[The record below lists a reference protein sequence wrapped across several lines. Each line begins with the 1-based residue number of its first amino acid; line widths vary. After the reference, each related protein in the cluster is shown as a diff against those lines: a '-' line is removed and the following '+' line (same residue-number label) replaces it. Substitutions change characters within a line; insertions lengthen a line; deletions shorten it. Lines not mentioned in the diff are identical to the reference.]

1 MHLDILIDMKL
12 LLCSVTSPGIAFLIN
27 RKLLLCSA
35 ISPRIALAILA
46 KQSADFAFSIYR
58 KLLLCSV
65 TSPRIALAILAKQS
79 AGFAFLYRFFYIVI
93 AMEAAAVSLFLPLL
107 FLRVVISGLPKKY
120 MVWLWRLYFLRIVC
134 PIQISS
140 TFSIVPPW
148 NRSYHRFLADVGLDI
163 DAQHGGLL
171 RSLSDV
177 WQANI
182 QVTSLYRIMAIGYF
196 AGMVLLL
203 VLLVILGGKVRSAI
217 RMRAK
222 RLEGTLYQSAVE
234 LPVMTGLFVNRVFLP
249 ETMNVQEAKYTLAH
263 MECRRA
269 RRSNLWNA
277 FYVTALLL
285 HWYDPCV
292 WAAVFLVRRDE
303 QMACV
308 ECAVD
313 RCSAADKNA
322 YIQGILN
329 IVPQEKRVPFTACA
343 SFETDLERRSQRLL
357 HQGSDRMCYKMIG
370 VILLLLMFFWLFLL
384 RPVQNVWAGG
394 TWNAGSEKLSANK
407 DTRKTNLIIS
417 QTDVLSPSGLKQTVS
432 LRHKRNEANGRIL
445 ANSYELQLADAA
457 GSELAVVDLQK
468 VFREQGIA
476 KDTLYFPEGLKLQ
489 TGDYNNDGIQ
499 ELLLGQQRAWD
510 ATEQKQIGRLL
521 SNKTDSKSKT
531 ASSKGNENVTPTPA
545 GKTDESAKATA
556 SSKVAENVTP
566 APAKQVKNL
575 RTYVYVMFQMQE
587 TGLQIVSEAVYG
599 EQAASM
605 QSVKPS
611 QESDVKDLFYMQLSD
626 GKLYYIWDSD
636 ATKFLAKKLSSDELN
651 QHRRASQ
658 GTEEAGVSKTE
669 TLEDADG
676 NECMRVQTTTDT
688 TGSPEIGQIMMSQN
702 KKKMNEVKGYFCE
715 LKWVPQSDAS
725 TGRYAVL
732 IYNGTKAQTFVLYD
746 VDKATELYRQED
758 GNDILSSIFA
768 KYNDTQIQ
776 FKSGAIA
783 VYKLAEQNGSRLT
796 IDFAAEAEDGVDVSG
811 SYVYD
816 MDSEQISNLQYN
828 QSNDDTQTKNSSTGN
843 AGTDSDSS
851 SSNKGTDSSSKRK
864 NTTTPQPVPTINS
877 NLGDY
882 LDP

>member
-12 LLCSVTSPGIAFLIN
+12 LLCSVT
-27 RKLLLCSA
+27 
-35 ISPRIALAILA
+35 SPRIALAILA

-58 KLLLCSV
+58 KLLLCGV

-140 TFSIVPPW
+140 MFSIVPAW

-171 RSLSDV
+171 RSLRDV

-196 AGMVLLL
+196 AGVLLL
-203 VLLVILGGKVRSAI
+203 VVLLVIRAGKVRSAI
-217 RMRAK
+217 RMREK

-277 FYVTALLL
+277 FYVAALLL

-303 QMACV
+303 QMACD

-313 RCSAADKNA
+313 GCSAADKNA

-329 IVPQEKRVPFTACA
+329 IVPQENRVPFTACA

-357 HQGSDRMCYKMIG
+357 HQGSDRMCYKMTG

-510 ATEQKQIGRLL
+510 AAEQKQIGRLL
-521 SNKTDSKSKT
+521 SNKTDSKSK
-531 ASSKGNENVTPTPA
+531 
-545 GKTDESAKATA
+545 TA

-828 QSNDDTQTKNSSTGN
+828 QSNDDTQTKNSSNGN

>member
-12 LLCSVTSPGIAFLIN
+12 LLCSVT
-27 RKLLLCSA
+27 
-35 ISPRIALAILA
+35 SPRIALAILA

-58 KLLLCSV
+58 KLLLCGV

-140 TFSIVPPW
+140 MFSIVPAW

-171 RSLSDV
+171 RSLRDV

-196 AGMVLLL
+196 AGVLLL
-203 VLLVILGGKVRSAI
+203 VVLLVIRAGKVRSAI
-217 RMRAK
+217 RMREK

-277 FYVTALLL
+277 FYVAALLL

-303 QMACV
+303 QMACD

-313 RCSAADKNA
+313 GCSAADKNA

-329 IVPQEKRVPFTACA
+329 IVPQENRVPFTACA

-357 HQGSDRMCYKMIG
+357 HQGSDRMCYKMTG

-457 GSELAVVDLQK
+457 GSELAVIDLQK

-531 ASSKGNENVTPTPA
+531 ASSMGNENVTPT
-545 GKTDESAKATA
+545 
-556 SSKVAENVTP
+556 
-566 APAKQVKNL
+566 PAKQVKNL

-725 TGRYAVL
+725 SGRYAVL

-851 SSNKGTDSSSKRK
+851 SSNKGTDSSLKRK

>member
-12 LLCSVTSPGIAFLIN
+12 LLCSVTSP
-27 RKLLLCSA
+27 
-35 ISPRIALAILA
+35 RIALAILA
-46 KQSADFAFSIYR
+46 KQSAGFAFSIYR

-140 TFSIVPPW
+140 MFSIVPPW

-171 RSLSDV
+171 RSLRDV

-196 AGMVLLL
+196 AGVLLL
-203 VLLVILGGKVRSAI
+203 VVLLVIRAGKVRSAI
-217 RMRAK
+217 RMREK

-277 FYVTALLL
+277 FYVAALLL

-303 QMACV
+303 QMACD

-313 RCSAADKNA
+313 GCSAADKNA

-329 IVPQEKRVPFTACA
+329 IVPQESRVPFTACA

-357 HQGSDRMCYKMIG
+357 HQGSDRMRYKMTG

-531 ASSKGNENVTPTPA
+531 ASSMGNENVTPT
-545 GKTDESAKATA
+545 
-556 SSKVAENVTP
+556 
-566 APAKQVKNL
+566 PAKQVKNL

>member
-12 LLCSVTSPGIAFLIN
+12 LLCSAT
-27 RKLLLCSA
+27 
-35 ISPRIALAILA
+35 SPRIALAILA
-46 KQSADFAFSIYR
+46 KQSAGFAFSIYR
-58 KLLLCSV
+58 KLLLCSA

-79 AGFAFLYRFFYIVI
+79 AGFAFLYRFFYTVI

-196 AGMVLLL
+196 AGMLLL
-203 VLLVILGGKVRSAI
+203 VVLLVIRAGKVRSAI
-217 RMRAK
+217 RMREK

-234 LPVMTGLFVNRVFLP
+234 LPVMTGLLVNRVFLP

-303 QMACV
+303 QMACD

-357 HQGSDRMCYKMIG
+357 HQGSDRMCYKMTG

-407 DTRKTNLIIS
+407 DTRKTNLILS

-521 SNKTDSKSKT
+521 SDKTDSKSKT

-575 RTYVYVMFQMQE
+575 RTYVYVMFQIQE

-851 SSNKGTDSSSKRK
+851 SSNKGTDSSLKRK

>member
-12 LLCSVTSPGIAFLIN
+12 LLCGVT
-27 RKLLLCSA
+27 
-35 ISPRIALAILA
+35 SPRIALAILA
-46 KQSADFAFSIYR
+46 KQSAGFAFSIYR
-58 KLLLCSV
+58 KLLLCSA

-79 AGFAFLYRFFYIVI
+79 AGFAFLYRFFYTVI

-120 MVWLWRLYFLRIVC
+120 MVWLWRLYFLRIGC

-140 TFSIVPPW
+140 TFSIVPAW

-171 RSLSDV
+171 RSLRDV

-196 AGMVLLL
+196 AGMLILV
-203 VLLVILGGKVRSAI
+203 VLLVIRAGKVRSAI
-217 RMRAK
+217 RMREK

-277 FYVTALLL
+277 FYVAALLL

-303 QMACV
+303 QMACD

-329 IVPQEKRVPFTACA
+329 IVPQESCVPFTVCA

-357 HQGSDRMCYKMIG
+357 HQGSDRMCYKMTS

-476 KDTLYFPEGLKLQ
+476 KDTLYFPERLKLQ

-521 SNKTDSKSKT
+521 SDKTDSKSKT
-531 ASSKGNENVTPTPA
+531 ASSKVAENVTPTPA
-545 GKTDESAKATA
+545 GKTDESAKAPA

-566 APAKQVKNL
+566 TPAKQVKNL

-636 ATKFLAKKLSSDELN
+636 ATKFRAKKLSSDELN

-725 TGRYAVL
+725 SGRYAVL

-828 QSNDDTQTKNSSTGN
+828 QSNDDTQTKNSSNGN

>member
-1 MHLDILIDMKL
+1 MHLDILIDAKL
-12 LLCSVTSPGIAFLIN
+12 LLCG
-27 RKLLLCSA
+27 
-35 ISPRIALAILA
+35 
-46 KQSADFAFSIYR
+46 
-58 KLLLCSV
+58 V

-79 AGFAFLYRFFYIVI
+79 AGFAFLRVFYIVI

-140 TFSIVPPW
+140 TFSIVPAW
-148 NRSYHRFLADVGLDI
+148 NRGYHRFLADVGLDI

-171 RSLSDV
+171 RSLRDV

-196 AGMVLLL
+196 AGMLLL
-203 VLLVILGGKVRSAI
+203 AVLLVIRAGKVRSAI
-217 RMRAK
+217 RMREK

-277 FYVTALLL
+277 FYAAVLLL
-285 HWYDPCV
+285 HWYNPCV
-292 WAAVFLVRRDE
+292 WIAVFLVRRDE
-303 QMACV
+303 QMACD

-329 IVPQEKRVPFTACA
+329 IVPQESRVPFTVCA

-357 HQGSDRMCYKMIG
+357 QQGSDRMCYKMIG

-407 DTRKTNLIIS
+407 DTRKTNLILS

-510 ATEQKQIGRLL
+510 ATEQKQIGSLL

-531 ASSKGNENVTPTPA
+531 ASGKGNENVTPTASGKTDESAKTTASSKGNENVTPTSS
-545 GKTDESAKATA
+545 GKADKS
-556 SSKVAENVTP
+556 VTP
-566 APAKQVKNL
+566 TPAKQVKNL
-575 RTYVYVMFQMQE
+575 QPYVYVMFQMQE

-758 GNDILSSIFA
+758 GNDILSSTFA
-768 KYNDTQIQ
+768 KYNDTQIR

-783 VYKLAEQNGSRLT
+783 VYKLAEQNGSKLT

-851 SSNKGTDSSSKRK
+851 SSNKGTDSSLKRK

>member
-12 LLCSVTSPGIAFLIN
+12 LLCSVTSPGIA
-27 RKLLLCSA
+27 
-35 ISPRIALAILA
+35 LAILA
-46 KQSADFAFSIYR
+46 KQSAGFAFSIYR
-58 KLLLCSV
+58 KLLLCGV

-140 TFSIVPPW
+140 MFSIVPPW

-171 RSLSDV
+171 RSLRDV

-196 AGMVLLL
+196 AGVLLL
-203 VLLVILGGKVRSAI
+203 VVLLVIRAGKVRSAI
-217 RMRAK
+217 RMREK

-277 FYVTALLL
+277 FYVAALLL

-303 QMACV
+303 QMACD

-313 RCSAADKNA
+313 GCSAADKNA

-329 IVPQEKRVPFTACA
+329 IVPQENRVPFTACA

-357 HQGSDRMCYKMIG
+357 HQGSDRMRYKMTG

-531 ASSKGNENVTPTPA
+531 ASSMGNENVTPT
-545 GKTDESAKATA
+545 
-556 SSKVAENVTP
+556 
-566 APAKQVKNL
+566 PAKQVKNL

-828 QSNDDTQTKNSSTGN
+828 QSNDDTQTKNSSTRN

>member
-12 LLCSVTSPGIAFLIN
+12 LLCSVTSPGIA
-27 RKLLLCSA
+27 
-35 ISPRIALAILA
+35 LAILA
-46 KQSADFAFSIYR
+46 KQSAGFAFSIYR
-58 KLLLCSV
+58 KLLLCGV

-196 AGMVLLL
+196 AGMLLL
-203 VLLVILGGKVRSAI
+203 VVLLVIRAGKVRSAI
-217 RMRAK
+217 RMREK

-285 HWYDPCV
+285 HWYNPCV

-303 QMACV
+303 QMACD

-357 HQGSDRMCYKMIG
+357 HQGSDRMCYKMTG

-394 TWNAGSEKLSANK
+394 TWNAGSENLSANK
-407 DTRKTNLIIS
+407 DTRKTNLILS

-531 ASSKGNENVTPTPA
+531 ASSMGNENVTPT
-545 GKTDESAKATA
+545 
-556 SSKVAENVTP
+556 
-566 APAKQVKNL
+566 PAKQVKNL

-725 TGRYAVL
+725 SGRYAVL

>member
-35 ISPRIALAILA
+35 TSPRIALAILA
-46 KQSADFAFSIYR
+46 KQSAD
-58 KLLLCSV
+58 
-65 TSPRIALAILAKQS
+65 
-79 AGFAFLYRFFYIVI
+79 FAFLYRFFYIVI

-171 RSLSDV
+171 RSLRDV

-196 AGMVLLL
+196 AGMLLL
-203 VLLVILGGKVRSAI
+203 VVLLVIRAGKVCSAI
-217 RMRAK
+217 RMREK
-222 RLEGTLYQSAVE
+222 QLEGTLYQSAVE

-269 RRSNLWNA
+269 RRSNLWDA
-277 FYVTALLL
+277 FYVAALLL

-303 QMACV
+303 QMACD

>member
-12 LLCSVTSPGIAFLIN
+12 LLCSVSSPGIAFLIN

-35 ISPRIALAILA
+35 
-46 KQSADFAFSIYR
+46 
-58 KLLLCSV
+58 

-140 TFSIVPPW
+140 TFSIVPVW

-171 RSLSDV
+171 RSLRDV

-196 AGMVLLL
+196 AGMLILV
-203 VLLVILGGKVRSAI
+203 VLLVIRAGKVRSAI
-217 RMRAK
+217 RMREK

-277 FYVTALLL
+277 FYVAALLL

-303 QMACV
+303 QMACD

-329 IVPQEKRVPFTACA
+329 IVPQESCVPFTVCA

-357 HQGSDRMCYKMIG
+357 HQGSDRMCYKMTS

-407 DTRKTNLIIS
+407 DTRKTNLILS

-476 KDTLYFPEGLKLQ
+476 KDTLYFPERLKLQ

-510 ATEQKQIGRLL
+510 AAEQKQIGRLL
-521 SNKTDSKSKT
+521 SDKTDSKSKT
-531 ASSKGNENVTPTPA
+531 ASSKGTENVTPTPA
-545 GKTDESAKATA
+545 
-556 SSKVAENVTP
+556 
-566 APAKQVKNL
+566 KQVKNL
-575 RTYVYVMFQMQE
+575 QPYVYVMFQMQE

-658 GTEEAGVSKTE
+658 GTEEACVSKTE

-783 VYKLAEQNGSRLT
+783 VYKLAEQNGNRLT

-828 QSNDDTQTKNSSTGN
+828 QSNDDTQTKNSSNGN

>member
-1 MHLDILIDMKL
+1 MLIWIPECTFLWTGKH
-12 LLCSVTSPGIAFLIN
+12 SPGFSLIN
-27 RKLLLCSA
+27 
-35 ISPRIALAILA
+35 
-46 KQSADFAFSIYR
+46 R

-196 AGMVLLL
+196 AGMLLL
-203 VLLVILGGKVRSAI
+203 VVLLVIRAGKVRSAI
-217 RMRAK
+217 RMREK

-285 HWYDPCV
+285 HWYNPCV

-303 QMACV
+303 QMACD

-357 HQGSDRMCYKMIG
+357 HQGSDRMCYKMTG

-407 DTRKTNLIIS
+407 DTRKTNLILS

-531 ASSKGNENVTPTPA
+531 ASSMGNENVTPT
-545 GKTDESAKATA
+545 
-556 SSKVAENVTP
+556 
-566 APAKQVKNL
+566 PAKQVKNL

-725 TGRYAVL
+725 SGRYAVL

>member
-1 MHLDILIDMKL
+1 MASEH
-12 LLCSVTSPGIAFLIN
+12 TSN
-27 RKLLLCSA
+27 
-35 ISPRIALAILA
+35 
-46 KQSADFAFSIYR
+46 
-58 KLLLCSV
+58 V
-65 TSPRIALAILAKQS
+65 
-79 AGFAFLYRFFYIVI
+79 
-93 AMEAAAVSLFLPLL
+93 
-107 FLRVVISGLPKKY
+107 
-120 MVWLWRLYFLRIVC
+120 
-134 PIQISS
+134 
-140 TFSIVPPW
+140 
-148 NRSYHRFLADVGLDI
+148 
-163 DAQHGGLL
+163 
-171 RSLSDV
+171 SLSDHGD
-177 WQANI
+177 
-182 QVTSLYRIMAIGYF
+182 RILCRNADIGSSFGDSGGKGAFRDPYAGKKTGGYF
-196 AGMVLLL
+196 VPVSGRIAGHDRSVRESRVFAGNDECAGGEIYISTYGVSTCSQKQSLECVLCSGAAFAL
-203 VLLVILGGKVRSAI
+203 VRSL
-217 RMRAK
+217 RM
-222 RLEGTLYQSAVE
+222 G
-234 LPVMTGLFVNRVFLP
+234 
-249 ETMNVQEAKYTLAH
+249 
-263 MECRRA
+263 C
-269 RRSNLWNA
+269 
-277 FYVTALLL
+277 
-285 HWYDPCV
+285 
-292 WAAVFLVRRDE
+292 VFLVRRDE
-303 QMACV
+303 QMACD

-329 IVPQEKRVPFTACA
+329 IVPQESRVPFTACA

-407 DTRKTNLIIS
+407 DTRKTNLILS

-531 ASSKGNENVTPTPA
+531 ASSK
-545 GKTDESAKATA
+545 
-556 SSKVAENVTP
+556 VAENVTP
-566 APAKQVKNL
+566 TPAKQVKNL

-611 QESDVKDLFYMQLSD
+611 QESDLKDLFYMQLSD

-828 QSNDDTQTKNSSTGN
+828 QSNDDTQTKNSSNGN

>member
-12 LLCSVTSPGIAFLIN
+12 LLCSVTSPGIA
-27 RKLLLCSA
+27 
-35 ISPRIALAILA
+35 LAILA
-46 KQSADFAFSIYR
+46 KQSAGFAFSIYR
-58 KLLLCSV
+58 KLLLCGV

-196 AGMVLLL
+196 AGMLLL
-203 VLLVILGGKVRSAI
+203 VVLLVIRAGKVRSAI
-217 RMRAK
+217 RMREK

-285 HWYDPCV
+285 HWYNPCV

-303 QMACV
+303 QMACD

-357 HQGSDRMCYKMIG
+357 HQGSDRMCYKMTG

-407 DTRKTNLIIS
+407 DTRKTNLILS

-531 ASSKGNENVTPTPA
+531 SSSKGNENVTPTPA
-545 GKTDESAKATA
+545 GKTDESAKTTA
-556 SSKVAENVTP
+556 SSKGNENVTP
-566 APAKQVKNL
+566 ASAKQVKNL

>member
-1 MHLDILIDMKL
+1 MHLDILIDE
-12 LLCSVTSPGIAFLIN
+12 
-27 RKLLLCSA
+27 KLLLCSA
-35 ISPRIALAILA
+35 TSPRIALAILA

-58 KLLLCSV
+58 KLLLCSA

-79 AGFAFLYRFFYIVI
+79 AGFAFLYRFFYTVI

-148 NRSYHRFLADVGLDI
+148 NRSYHQFLADVGLDI

-196 AGMVLLL
+196 AGMLLL
-203 VLLVILGGKVRSAI
+203 VVLLVIRAGKVRSAI
-217 RMRAK
+217 RMREK

-303 QMACV
+303 QMACD